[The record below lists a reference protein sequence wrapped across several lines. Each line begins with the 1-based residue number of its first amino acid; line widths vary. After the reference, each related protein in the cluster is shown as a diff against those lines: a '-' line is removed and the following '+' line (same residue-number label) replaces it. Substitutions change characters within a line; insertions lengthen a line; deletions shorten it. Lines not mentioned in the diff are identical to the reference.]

1 MKQWLFFLT
10 ALALGLP
17 SCGKREQH
25 GLVTFNARGSD
36 TMVQLSTAW
45 SEAYGKKVQGVQ
57 INASGGGSGTGI
69 AALQNGTI
77 DLAFSSREMKKEE
90 KEKLKAASGK
100 DAVEFHVAYDALAV
114 YTHPNNPIKE
124 ISIPELREMWA
135 EGGTVNKW
143 EQLNPSFPGDI
154 RFVGRQNNSGTYDYF
169 REHICG
175 KTADG
180 KQREFRGGIS
190 ELGGSAEV
198 VETVARTPTAIGY
211 SGMGYKNPKVN
222 WLKVSNKKGDPT
234 VEPGTDAARTGT
246 YPISRKLY
254 MYTAGQ
260 PVSELK
266 AFVDWCL
273 GPEGQA
279 IVTKEGFVPLR

>member
-77 DLAFSSREMKKEE
+77 DLALLEPRNEKGGEGETEGRLGQGGQSSSMSPTTR
-90 KEKLKAASGK
+90 SRS
-100 DAVEFHVAYDALAV
+100 
-114 YTHPNNPIKE
+114 THTRSNPIKE

-135 EGGTVNKW
+135 EGGTINKW
-143 EQLNPSFPGDI
+143 EQLDPAFTGEI
-154 RFVGRQNNSGTYDYF
+154 IFVGRQNNSGTYDYF

-211 SGMGYKNPKVN
+211 SGMGYKNPEGQ
-222 WLKVSNKKGDPT
+222 LAQGF
-234 VEPGTDAARTGT
+234 EARREIRRRAGTEAARTGT
-246 YPISRKLY
+246 YPISRKMYL
-254 MYTAGQ
+254 YTAGR
-260 PVSELK
+260 
-266 AFVDWCL
+266 A
-273 GPEGQA
+273 
-279 IVTKEGFVPLR
+279 R